1 MKMQSRFKTVG
12 VVILLLT
19 VTACSAVK
27 LSYNNAQEL
36 TYWWL
41 NSYVNFTPE
50 QKPVIKA
57 ELAKLHDWHRFNE
70 IPVYTQILQSLQEK
84 AKHDVT
90 SKQTCEVMESIRER
104 YRMLNLQFEPI
115 IEKMAPSLSHE
126 QLTHMQKHFEKNNKK
141 WHKEWLEGTQQEID
155 ERRLKRAI
163 KRAEMFYGRLNDQ
176 QKDILKHNIRV
187 STFDP
192 HYSYS
197 ERVRRQEDAIATLK
211 KIIDQK
217 LDEPDI
223 KLEVAAYFD
232 RFLNGDMAYQNYID
246 RFKIDACEDL
256 TKLHNATSA
265 EQRKHA
271 ASKLAGYAEDLQ
283 ALKSS
288 AQVNQ

>member
-256 TKLHNATSA
+256 SKLHNATTV
-265 EQRKHA
+265 EQRKRA

>member
-1 MKMQSRFKTVG
+1 MQSRFKTMG

-41 NSYVNFTPE
+41 NSYIKFTPE
-50 QKPVIKA
+50 QRPVIKD

-70 IPVYTQILQSLQEK
+70 IPVYTQILQSLQQK

-90 SKQTCEVMESIRER
+90 SKQSCEVMESVRER

-115 IEKMAPSLSHE
+115 IEKLAPSLSQA

-141 WHKEWLEGTQQEID
+141 WHKEWLEGTQEQRD
-155 ERRLKRAI
+155 QRRLERAI
-163 KRAEMFYGRLNDQ
+163 NRAEMFYGPLNDQ
-176 QKDILKHNIRV
+176 QKDILKRNIRV
-187 STFDP
+187 SAFDP

-197 ERVRRQEDAIATLK
+197 ERVKRQEDAIATLK

-217 LDEPDI
+217 LDEADI
-223 KLEVAAYFD
+223 KLEIAAYFD

-246 RFKIDACEDL
+246 RFKVDACEDL
-256 TKLHNATSA
+256 SKLHNATTV
-265 EQRKHA
+265 EQRKRA
-271 ASKLAGYAEDLQ
+271 ASKLAGYAEDLL
-283 ALKSS
+283 ALRSS

>member
-1 MKMQSRFKTVG
+1 MQSRFKTMG

-27 LSYNNAQEL
+27 LSYNNAQDL

-41 NSYVNFTPE
+41 NSYIKFTPE

-70 IPVYTQILQSLQEK
+70 IPVYSQILHSLQQK
-84 AKHDVT
+84 VDHDIT
-90 SKQTCEVMESIRER
+90 SKQSCEVMESFRER

-115 IEKMAPSLSHE
+115 IERIAPSLSHE
-126 QLTHMQKHFEKNNKK
+126 QLAHIQKHFDKNNKK
-141 WHKEWLEGTQQEID
+141 WHKEWLEGTEEERNQ
-155 ERRLKRAI
+155 RRLERAI
-163 KRAEMFYGRLNDQ
+163 NRAEIFYGRLNDQ
-176 QKDILKHNIRV
+176 QKDILKRNIRV
-187 STFDP
+187 SAFDP

-197 ERVRRQEDAIATLK
+197 ERVRKQEDAIATLK

-217 LDEPDI
+217 LDEADI
-223 KLEVAAYFD
+223 KLEIAAYFD

-246 RFKIDACEDL
+246 RFKVDACEDL
-256 TKLHNATSA
+256 SKLHNATTV
-265 EQRKHA
+265 EQRKRA
-271 ASKLAGYAEDLQ
+271 ASKLAGYAEDLL
-283 ALKSS
+283 ALRSS

>member
-1 MKMQSRFKTVG
+1 MQSRFKIVS
-12 VVILLLT
+12 VVLLMLT
-19 VTACSAVK
+19 VTACSTVK

-41 NSYVNFTPE
+41 NSYVKFTPE
-50 QKPVIKA
+50 QRPVIKDQ
-57 ELAKLHDWHRFNE
+57 LAKLHDWHRFNE
-70 IPVYTQILQSLQEK
+70 IPVYIDILHSLQKK
-84 AKHDVT
+84 AEHDVT
-90 SKQTCEVMESIRER
+90 SKQSCEVMENVRER
-104 YRMLNLQFEPI
+104 YRMLNLQLEPI

-126 QLTHMQKHFEKNNKK
+126 QLVHIEKHFEKNNKK

-176 QKDILKHNIRV
+176 QKDILKQNIRT
-187 STFDP
+187 SNFDP

-197 ERVRRQEDAIATLK
+197 EKVRRQTDAIATLK

-217 LDEPDI
+217 LEEPDI

-232 RFLNGDMAYQNYID
+232 RFLNGDLAHQNYID
-246 RFKIDACEDL
+246 KFKVDACEDL
-256 TKLHNATSA
+256 TKLHNTTTI
-265 EQRKHA
+265 EQRKRA
-271 ASKLAGYAEDLQ
+271 ASKLAGYAEDLE

-288 AQVNQ
+288 AQIRQ